1 LSGEFTDPLSL
12 RLSLKVAKVL
22 TELSAAILFL
32 SLKDSDKEEANRRV
46 KEAEERMDELLALV
60 ETSIKDA
67 KEQRGQ

>member
-1 LSGEFTDPLSL
+1 LSGEFIDPLPI

-46 KEAEERMDELLALV
+46 KEAQERMDELLTLV
-60 ETSIKDA
+60 ETSIQDA